1 MGWLHAHFARG
12 TPVRAIAAYLL
23 ATTVLLALVW
33 LKDLIPAI
41 AGNTAPAGLA
51 GTGMVTNPVQLT
63 DFAFAFPLTALA
75 ALWLWQGR
83 ARGYLLAGAFLV
95 YGVIE
100 ASSVAMDQL
109 FGHIGDPS
117 QSMAAVPVFVG
128 LTALGLVPTVVYLRG
143 LQTSPDLRRGAP
155 YGNLRRI
162 EQAVRL

>member
-1 MGWLHAHFARG
+1 
-12 TPVRAIAAYLL
+12 
-23 ATTVLLALVW
+23 VW

-51 GTGMVTNPVQLT
+51 GTRMMTNQVQLT
-63 DFAFAFPLTALA
+63 DFAFVFPLTALA
-75 ALWLWQGR
+75 ALWLWHGR

-117 QSMAAVPVFVG
+117 QSLAAVPVFVR

-143 LQTSPDLRRGAP
+143 LQTSPDLRRGRAIWKLVEDRASSAAMSRVHSQ
-155 YGNLRRI
+155 NHI
-162 EQAVRL
+162 